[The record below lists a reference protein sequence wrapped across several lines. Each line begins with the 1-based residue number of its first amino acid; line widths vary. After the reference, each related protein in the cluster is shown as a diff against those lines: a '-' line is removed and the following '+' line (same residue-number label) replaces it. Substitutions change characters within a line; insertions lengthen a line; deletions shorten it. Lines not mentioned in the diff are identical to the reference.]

1 MQFSRNAMSRSEGP
15 ASFEALMGVNL
26 LMAERTTFAVL
37 GVEPWGVEGALE
49 GMVAVRWK

>member
-15 ASFEALMGVNL
+15 ASFEALMGVDL
-26 LMAERTTFAVL
+26 LTAERTTFAVL

-49 GMVAVRWK
+49 GIVAGKWK